1 MRIIVF
7 LCDIFLPLFKDTC
20 ATSDSDL
27 PHDSQVRMV
36 IDKFGV
42 TAVRNAWYDA
52 NQVTE
57 HVIQG
62 YTKVIT
68 FNSFAFSFVFDF
80 GGA

>member
-1 MRIIVF
+1 
-7 LCDIFLPLFKDTC
+7 
-20 ATSDSDL
+20 
-27 PHDSQVRMV
+27 MV

-62 YTKVIT
+62 YTKVII